1 MNMKKVLLIIPAYN
15 EEGSIEKT
23 VSNIVSY
30 REEHQL
36 PFLLDYIVINDGSKD
51 RTADILDAKG
61 LHHIDLIQNLGIGGG
76 VQTGYIY
83 ALRKDYDVAV
93 QFDGDGQHDINS
105 IVQVVMPVLDEEVD
119 FVIGSRFVDRSIE
132 NFQSTF
138 MRRLGINL
146 ISIAIKLTTGKKI
159 YDTTSGYRAGNKKV
173 IAYFADRYPVAYPEP
188 ESIVSLLKKGLKVK
202 EMPANMFE
210 RLEGVSS
217 IRAFKSVTYMID
229 VLISILIAGFMKE
242 KD

>member
-1 MNMKKVLLIIPAYN
+1 MKKVLLIIPAYN

-23 VSNIVSY
+23 VAKIVAF
-30 REEHQL
+30 REQHDLSFQ
-36 PFLLDYIVINDGSKD
+36 LDYIVINDGSTD
-51 RTADILDAKG
+51 STAQILDQKQ
-61 LHHIDLIQNLGIGGG
+61 LQHIDLIQNLGIGGG

-83 ALRKDYDVAV
+83 ALRQNYDIAV

-105 IVQVVMPVLDEEVD
+105 IAEVVKPVLDDEVD
-119 FVIGSRFVDRSIE
+119 FVIGSRFVDKSIE

-173 IAYFADRYPVAYPEP
+173 IAYFAQRYPVAYPEP
-188 ESIVSLLKKGLKVK
+188 ESIVRLLKKGLRVK

-242 KD
+242 QD

>member
-1 MNMKKVLLIIPAYN
+1 MKKVLLIIPAYN

-188 ESIVSLLKKGLKVK
+188 ESIVSLLKK
-202 EMPANMFE
+202 A
-210 RLEGVSS
+210 
-217 IRAFKSVTYMID
+217 
-229 VLISILIAGFMKE
+229 
-242 KD
+242 